1 MQEVGG
7 NEKAPRRAG
16 QLAVLAIEVD
26 FGSLPF
32 RLGAQDVLG
41 YPFDLEL
48 GEFEGCGFHIAKGSE
63 VMPATGAEQVVGII
77 GRIAFVESDTG
88 PACFTAELNSV
99 GQSESPSSM
108 G

>member
-7 NEKAPRRAG
+7 NEKAPHRAG

-63 VMPATGAEQVVGII
+63 VMTATGAEQVVGII
-77 GRIAFVESDTG
+77 GRIAHSV
-88 PACFTAELNSV
+88 PAALIRIRCRNIHRSHHI
-99 GQSESPSSM
+99 
-108 G
+108 